1 MNIDFKKWL
10 ISLEETVSFE
20 DIGKIRKIVRKK
32 TGYRPGTFGIEIE
45 FIPENSEDMK
55 KEIDMV
61 GKMIQNAGDNWKP
74 DDSTPDEWGVGKD
87 GHLVEIRSRYLTTK
101 DIPVL
106 RNILTDLRD
115 NVRTSGGTSAHV
127 HIGLQQFDDFN
138 MMDLLSI
145 IYLIDEKKLYDL
157 AGEDRD
163 VRWTKSNQTLIDT
176 IFNIIFHTSGF
187 FSDDDTGE
195 VVVSDTDLRKSLM
208 GVERYMGTN
217 IKAFFTHGTI
227 EFRYLSSQILK
238 NIDAFL
244 EAIQYY
250 LLMPYLARK
259 KMQIKLV
266 STHETKKADT
276 STEKDKTTDEVI
288 GEETI
293 NTLYFTRMPGN
304 QVKISLHPTAHAMSD
319 IASTRSVKDP
329 SKVELKRKEIE
340 DAKISKVV
348 DYFSDIRIGDFK
360 KTVADNAEKLIWQ
373 VDSDLRDAINIIIQ
387 NEPEPIISATDTR
400 KFSFYDQHNCA
411 FDGRLPCFSSAG
423 RACKFSF
430 EKLYKTLAKLNMFNK

>member
-45 FIPENSEDMK
+45 FLPENPDNMT
-55 KEIDMV
+55 KEINMV
-61 GKMIQNAGDNWKP
+61 GEMIQSAGDKWKA

-87 GHLVEIRSRYLTTK
+87 GMLVEIRSRYLTTK

-106 RNILTDLRD
+106 RNILTNLRD
-115 NVRTSGGTSAHV
+115 TVKTSGGTSAHV

-145 IYLIDEKKLYDL
+145 VYLIDEKKLYDL

-187 FSDDDTGE
+187 FSDDVGE
-195 VVVSDTDLRKSLM
+195 VVISDTDLKKSLM
-208 GVERYMGTN
+208 GIERYMGTN

-266 STHETKKADT
+266 SKHEINKSEPSSK
-276 STEKDKTTDEVI
+276 KDKVTDDVS

-304 QVKISLHPTAHAMSD
+304 KVKISLHPTAHTMSD
-319 IASTRSVKDP
+319 IASTRTVADL

-340 DAKISKVV
+340 DKKIDKVV
-348 DYFSDIRIGDFK
+348 NYFSDIKLGDFK
-360 KTVADNAEKLIWQ
+360 KTIANNAEKLIWQ
-373 VDSDLRDAINIIIQ
+373 IDSDLRDAINVIIKDD
-387 NEPEPIISATDTR
+387 PEPTISATDTR
-400 KFSFYDQHNCA
+400 TFSFYDQHNCA

-430 EKLYKTLAKLNMFNK
+430 EKLYKALAKLNMFNK